1 MMDKLKILNELIE
14 SKFVLVL
21 RAESKE
27 KALEIARNSIESGIK
42 IIEVTF
48 TIPQAEEVIKILVDE
63 CKENS
68 EVIIGAGTV
77 FDSET
82 SRIAILNGA
91 KFIVAPTFSSKT
103 CKTCN
108 RYGIPYIPGC
118 FTPTEIITARES
130 GVDIAKLFPGSAF
143 SPKIIKDLK
152 APIKGIGIMVSGGV
166 NYENMNEWF
175 ENGADIISIGSAI
188 TSIKDKEIMKK
199 EVNKYIKKLWNKEGQ
214 NEEGFSIRGIIDKTY
229 TTK

>member
-1 MMDKLKILNELIE
+1 MEKLKILNRLIE

-27 KALEIARNSIESGIK
+27 KALEIARNSIEAGIK

-48 TIPQAEEVIKILVDE
+48 TIPQAEEVIKILVE
-63 CKENS
+63 EYGKNS
-68 EVIIGAGTV
+68 EIIIGAGTV

-91 KFIVAPTFSSKT
+91 KFIVAPTFSGET
-103 CKTCN
+103 CKSCN

-152 APIKGIGIMVSGGV
+152 APIRGIGIMVSGGV

-175 ENGADIISIGSAI
+175 KNGADVISIGSAV
-188 TSIKDKEIMKK
+188 TSIKDKDAMRK
-199 EVNKYIKKLWNKEGQ
+199 EVNKYIRKLWNKEEQ
-214 NEEGFSIRGIIDKTY
+214 NEEGISIRGIVNKTY